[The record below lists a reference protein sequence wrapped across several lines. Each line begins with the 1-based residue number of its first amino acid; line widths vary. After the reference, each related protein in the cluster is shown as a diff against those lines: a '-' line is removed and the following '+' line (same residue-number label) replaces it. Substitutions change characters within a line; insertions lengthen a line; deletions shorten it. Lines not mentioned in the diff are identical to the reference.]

1 LDPLTAQ
8 ILIVEDKDSLRTML
22 RHTLERQEHV
32 VLEARDQPEAVR
44 MLQTMQPA
52 VVLSDLRLPQGDG
65 FGVLRAAKE
74 IDADIPVIV
83 MTAYGSIEDAVT
95 AMKEGAMDFLAKPV
109 DPDHLLLLV
118 NRALE
123 QRRIVTENL
132 LLKEELAVRRGAP
145 QLVGEDPSLRKVF
158 ASLQRAATTDATV
171 LLEGES
177 GTGKELFA
185 RSLHALSPRADAPFV
200 AINCAA
206 IPENLL
212 ETELF
217 GYEKGAFTGAAGRKP
232 GKFEMAHRGTLFL
245 DEIGDLPMSLQAKIL
260 RALEEKKFERVGGT
274 ALLSVDVRLVA
285 ATNKGLRAAVAA
297 RRFREDLYFRLSVFP
312 ITIPPLRDRPGDIP
326 VLARYFVDRFCRDLK
341 KRPFAL
347 SPGALEQ
354 LQAYPW
360 PGNVRELQNCIERA
374 VILADGDTLLP
385 RHLNLSFAAP
395 LTDENPESPWA
406 HVDLSGT
413 LAEVTRR
420 VTGEVE
426 KAKIL
431 EVLAESDGNKG
442 RAAELLQVSYK
453 SLLAKLKEHRLD

>member
-1 LDPLTAQ
+1 
-8 ILIVEDKDSLRTML
+8 ML
-22 RHTLERQEHV
+22 RHTLERQDHV

-44 MLQTMQPA
+44 MLQQMQPA

-145 QLVGEDPSLRKVF
+145 QLVGEDPSLRKVY

-326 VLARYFVDRFCRDLK
+326 VLARYFVERFCRDLK
-341 KRPFAL
+341 KRPFTL
-347 SPGALEQ
+347 SPPALEQ
-354 LQAYPW
+354 LQAYRW

-395 LTDENPESPWA
+395 LTDENEPSPWA
-406 HVDLSGT
+406 QFDLAGT

-420 VTGEVE
+420 ATSEVE
-426 KAKIL
+426 KVKIE
-431 EVLAESDGNKG
+431 EVLREANGNKG
-442 RAAELLQVSYK
+442 RAAELLQISYK
-453 SLLAKLKEHRLD
+453 SLLAKLKEHRIE